1 MNYHNIL
8 YYLDALCG
16 AGKTY
21 AATRYAYW
29 LARGGNKVLV
39 VQPSKELINKTVREE
54 LSRLSPPVRHTVLH
68 GDIIRLVTPAI
79 VRHFKD
85 TASGGEILFIT
96 HQAFLRTPFFQG
108 REKWIVIWDEYPQI
122 DQFSELN
129 IPNNP
134 ELIVPFIDLHGHDAR
149 YSVASPAIG
158 GGRARLKEIAENKD
172 DDLVWSLFKDFA
184 DRMLSSKWT
193 TYVLSHQWE
202 NLRSG
207 QGNQR
212 RVTSHS
218 LLQPSMFDGFQQVIM
233 LGACFEES
241 LMNLVWSAQGV
252 RFKPFRSRRFTSDLR
267 YLAHQNGGLLRIMYA
282 TDEPWSKALRDR
294 VLDEAAGARV
304 LDVILEKVRAEV
316 GDQPFVWMGNKDLDN
331 GTFNG
336 LKTERLPNTP
346 HGRNDFQ
353 GFHVAVILSALNP
366 PPAHFNFL
374 DAQGV
379 SGADVRTGGY
389 KHSVY
394 QAVMRCSL
402 RNPDD
407 LNPKT
412 VIVMDRDT
420 AEWLARLFPGCSV
433 SPLGGAVIGA
443 VLKKSGRPK
452 VHSSSAARKAAH
464 RREWETRL
472 LIEQDIINGDDLTAD
487 FYPDLTATIRA
498 EMPELEGLAGEDQV
512 AWGDA
517 EKGGGTI
524 FTSLYD
530 PVPFGHL
537 DREEDE
543 SFIAELRSLHDRSI
557 PAKEDAGLISPAFFD
572 ANKDPDTSR
581 GLANVRHVRGIW
593 LDNDGGDLTH
603 EDFARLFPNLRIV
616 VWNTYSSTPEKP
628 RWRAFIPTTQAMTMK
643 VHALILGQI
652 MRALNKEGYWS
663 KDQLAK
669 NPAIRKR
676 NLHGFDTSKL
686 NAASLFFLPA
696 KARDPAGSFFHDYG
710 VANPKRKPIEP
721 TTWIKKSIVHAEPE
735 PEEPPVVKCRVSPIC
750 GGGSQKLQEIRA
762 ALANKS
768 GENRRD
774 QWVDEAIAEW
784 RANALQPGQGNQS
797 FFALAAAL
805 HRAGLD
811 PLEIRQVLDSE
822 AGFARHPRERRAEIK
837 SILLSLSRS
846 ARR

>member
-1 MNYHNIL
+1 MNYRTII

-21 AATRYAYW
+21 ASIRYAYR
-29 LARGGNKVLV
+29 LARNGQKVLF
-39 VQPSKELINKTVREE
+39 VQPSRHLIDKTVEDE
-54 LSRLSPPVRHTVLH
+54 LGKLSPIRHTVLH
-68 GDIIRLVTPAI
+68 GDIIKPVVPVI
-79 VRHFKD
+79 VSHFKD
-85 TASGGEILFIT
+85 TSSGGEILFIT
-96 HQAFLRTPFFQG
+96 HEGFIRTPFFE
-108 REKWIVIWDEYPQI
+108 RRHEWVVIWDEFPQV
-122 DQFSELN
+122 DQFSEFN
-129 IPNNP
+129 IPNTHD
-134 ELIVPFIDLHGHDAR
+134 LIAPFIDVQEHDAR
-149 YSVASPAIG
+149 YSVATPAAG
-158 GGRARLKEIAENKD
+158 GGRAHLEEIARNDQKD
-172 DDLVWSLFKDFA
+172 EVWGLFQAFA
-184 DRMLSSKWT
+184 GRMLSKNWVN
-193 TYVLSHQWE
+193 YVLSDQWE
-202 NLRSG
+202 NLKSG
-207 QGNQR
+207 EGKIR
-212 RVTSHS
+212 RLSSYS
-218 LLQPSMFDGFQQVIM
+218 LLQPSMFEGFKKVIV

-241 LMNLVWSAQGV
+241 LMNILWSNQGV
-252 RFKPFRSRRFTSDLR
+252 EFRPFPMKLR
-267 YLAHQNGGLLRIMYA
+267 YDRHRNGDLVRILYA
-282 TDEPWSKALRDR
+282 TDEPWSKTLRDR
-294 VLDEAAGARV
+294 VPDPTTKATVFDAV
-304 LDVILEKVRAEV
+304 LEKVRAEV
-316 GDQPFVWMGNKDLDN
+316 GDQPFVWMANKDKDDSI
-331 GTFNG
+331 FKG
-336 LKTERLPNTP
+336 LEATRLPNSP
-346 HGRNDFQ
+346 HGLNEFE
-353 GFHVAVILSALNP
+353 GFHTAVILSALNP

-374 DAQGV
+374 DTHGV
-379 SGADVRTGGY
+379 SGDAVRTGGY
-389 KHSVY
+389 RQAVY

-407 LNPKT
+407 QTPKT
-412 VIVMDRDT
+412 IVVMDRDT
-420 AEWLARLFPGCSV
+420 AEWLARLFPGCSA
-433 SPLGGAVIGA
+433 SPLGGAVVGA

-487 FYPDLTATIRA
+487 FYPDLTATVRA

-512 AWGDA
+512 AWGEC

-530 PVPFGHL
+530 PVPLAHL
-537 DREEDE
+537 DREDDE
-543 SFIAELRSLHDRSI
+543 SFIAGLRSLHDRSI

-572 ANKDPDTSR
+572 ADKDPDTSR
-581 GLANVRHVRGIW
+581 GLANIRHVRGIW

-603 EDFARLFPNLRIV
+603 EDFARLFPYRRIV
-616 VWNTYSSTPEKP
+616 VWNTYSSTPELP
-628 RWRAFIPTTQAMTMK
+628 RWRAFIPTTQAMSIR

-652 MRALNKEGYWS
+652 MRVLNKAGYWS

-669 NPAIRKR
+669 NPAIEGQKR
-676 NLHGFDTSKL
+676 HGFDTSKL

-710 VANPKRKPIEP
+710 VGNPKRKPIEP
-721 TTWIKKSIVHAEPE
+721 TTWIKKSIVHPNPE
-735 PEEPPVVKCRVSPIC
+735 PEAPPVVTRAVSPIC

-797 FFALAAAL
+797 FFALGAAL

-811 PLEIRQVLDSE
+811 PFEIRQVLDNE

-837 SILLSLSRS
+837 SILRSLSKPGRQ
-846 ARR
+846 